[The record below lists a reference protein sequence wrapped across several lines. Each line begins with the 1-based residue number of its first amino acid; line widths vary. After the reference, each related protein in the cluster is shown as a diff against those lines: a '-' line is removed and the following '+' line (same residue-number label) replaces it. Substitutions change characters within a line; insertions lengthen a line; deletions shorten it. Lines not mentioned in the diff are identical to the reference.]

1 MLEKNRYVRRK
12 MDSRKG
18 TIEGSRIEGE
28 RLQYLF
34 RCDPRFLD
42 TLPDSYVFEDE
53 VEPCHRPTDDEV
65 EEINSFIK
73 QGSEGG

>member
-12 MDSRKG
+12 VDSRKG
-18 TIEGSRIEGE
+18 TIEGSCIEGE

-34 RCDPRFLD
+34 CYDPRFLD
-42 TLPDSYVFEDE
+42 ALPDSYVFEDE
-53 VEPCHRPTDDEV
+53 VEPFDRPTDDEV

-73 QGSEGG
+73 RGSEGG